1 MKTRLYARN
10 RMRTLP
16 RTLAGAIVV
25 AIAGFALARYG
36 AGKTTASPPPLDRQ
50 AAVADFK
57 INYPSTWR
65 VVPGVTV
72 PLVPLG
78 DELALAADTS
88 KRSML
93 VIGTQ
98 QTTSPSALPP
108 RLAAAV
114 PAATKPQVV
123 TLGATSFYRYLN
135 LTPQPNMAESIY
147 TLPTSVGT
155 ITAVCSA
162 PSFTTSFTS
171 ACERALATI
180 KLTTG
185 DVRTIG
191 VDPGYALELNRIL
204 GQLNDVR
211 RSAGPGLRSSKIS
224 TRVKAASAL
233 ATAHAQAATAT
244 SHITAGQVSS
254 ANQALVSA
262 LNQSAD
268 AYKALA
274 HAAAK
279 QDVSVYGRAE
289 AAVARA
295 GSGLNA
301 AYAQLRQLG
310 YTIH

>member
-1 MKTRLYARN
+1 
-10 RMRTLP
+10 MRTLP
-16 RTLAGAIVV
+16 RTLAGALVV
-25 AIAGFALARYG
+25 AVAGFVLARYG
-36 AGKTTASPPPLDRQ
+36 GGKTTASPPPLDR
-50 AAVADFK
+50 AASVSDFK

-65 VVPGVTV
+65 VVPPMTV
-72 PLVPLG
+72 PDVPMG
-78 DELALAADTS
+78 DEVALAADAS

-98 QTTSPSALPP
+98 QTTTPAALPS

-114 PAATKPQVV
+114 PATTKPQVV
-123 TLGATSFYRYLN
+123 TLGNTSFYRYLN
-135 LTPQPNMAESIY
+135 LTPQANVSESIY
-147 TLPTSVGT
+147 LLPTSVGT

-162 PSFTTSFTS
+162 PSFSTTFTS
-171 ACERALATI
+171 SCERALSTI

-185 DVRTIG
+185 DIRTIG
-191 VDPGYALELNRIL
+191 VDPGYALQLNGIL

-211 RSAGPGLRSSKIS
+211 RSAGPDLRSSKVG

-244 SHITAGQVSS
+244 SHIGTGQVSS
-254 ANQALVSA
+254 ANQALVTA
-262 LNQSAD
+262 LDQNAQ

-274 HAAAK
+274 QAAAK
-279 QDVSVYGRAE
+279 QDVSAYGHAE
-289 AAVARA
+289 AAVQSA

-301 AYAQLRQLG
+301 AYSQLRQLG